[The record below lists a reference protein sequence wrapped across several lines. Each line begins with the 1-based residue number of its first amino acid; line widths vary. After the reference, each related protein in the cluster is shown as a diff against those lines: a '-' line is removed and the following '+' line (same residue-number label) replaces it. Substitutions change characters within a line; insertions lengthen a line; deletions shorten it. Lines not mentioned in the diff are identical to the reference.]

1 MTSVDLT
8 SLEVRQT
15 RSVLEVILAR
25 PAARN
30 ALNAAMV
37 AELDQVF
44 AGAAADGSLRTVV
57 LRGKGGH
64 FCAGADIKELAA
76 ARAATPAAPGG
87 EDDPLAVTNRA
98 VGTLLDRV
106 ESSPQVVVAVC
117 EGAVLGGGLGLA
129 CAADVVL
136 VEADAEMGLPEV
148 TLGLPPA
155 QIARFLAA
163 RVGPSQARRL
173 ALTGARWHGR
183 DAVALGVAHA
193 CHQGTPALEAGLA
206 ELLAQI
212 ARCAPGAI
220 AATKELLRA
229 IAGTEAGA
237 PALADRA
244 ARLFAAAARG
254 QEAAE
259 GTRAFLEKRRPGWDD
274 RDGEDG
280 AR

>member
-1 MTSVDLT
+1 VTSVDST
-8 SLEVRQT
+8 TLEVRQT

-44 AGAAADGSLRTVV
+44 AGAAADGGLRTVV

-76 ARAATPAAPGG
+76 ARAAPAG

-106 ESSPQVVVAVC
+106 EASPQVVVAVC

-173 ALTGARWHGR
+173 ALTGARWRGR

-254 QEAAE
+254 EEAAE
-259 GTRAFLEKRRPGWDD
+259 GTRAFLGKRRPGWDD
-274 RDGEDG
+274 GDGEDG

>member
-1 MTSVDLT
+1 VTSVDST
-8 SLEVRQT
+8 TLEVRQT

-76 ARAATPAAPGG
+76 ARAAPAG
-87 EDDPLAVTNRA
+87 EGDPQAVTNRA

-106 ESSPQVVVAVC
+106 EASPQVVVAVC

-173 ALTGARWHGR
+173 ALTGARWRGR

-254 QEAAE
+254 EEAAE
-259 GTRAFLEKRRPGWDD
+259 GTRAFLGKRRPGWDD
-274 RDGEDG
+274 GDGEDG